1 MRKIC
6 ALVPMLVVVPAVW
19 GCAGTKPIQ
28 SAAGEGGSGAVQGTG
43 TGGVPGAGGSQVTGA
58 GGSIS
63 PGTGGGGGDVGPS
76 TDAGDPNC
84 GLFQFQPTPK
94 SADILLVLDRS
105 ASMQDPINSSSS
117 ASKWSVVTPT
127 LDSVVNSTSSSV
139 LWGLKSFPEGS
150 GSACA
155 AGSVTSAIDV
165 QIAPNDASS
174 MTAQINATTPDG
186 NGTPTGDAVNASV
199 TYLKTLTDT
208 NPKYIVLATDGEP
221 SCAAIP
227 GSESTS
233 TARPYAVTAVTNAKS
248 AGFPTFVIGI
258 GTTNSDTTTL
268 NQLGDA
274 GGEVPV
280 NAANPLAPHFYLA
293 SDMTSLTTALGAI
306 TGQISTCLF
315 PLGSQPPVRNDGD
328 KVGVYIGSNP
338 MTRIPYDAN
347 KGNGWAYT
355 DVNDTAIEVY
365 GQWCDM
371 IQAAGAGAV
380 QIIFG
385 CASISPPG

>member
-6 ALVPMLVVVPAVW
+6 ALVPVLAVLPAMW
-19 GCAGTKPIQ
+19 GCAGTKPVQ

-43 TGGVPGAGGSQVTGA
+43 TGGVPGAGGSSVTA
-58 GGSIS
+58 TGGSFS
-63 PGTGGGGGDVGPS
+63 GTGGGGGDVGPAS
-76 TDAGDPNC
+76 DAGDPNC
-84 GLFQFQPTPK
+84 GLYQFQPTPK
-94 SADILLVLDRS
+94 AADILLVLDRS

-127 LDSVVNSTSSSV
+127 LDSVVNTTGSV

-155 AGSVTSAIDV
+155 AGSVTGAIDV
-165 QIAPNDASS
+165 QIAPNDATT

-186 NGTPTGDAVNASV
+186 NGTPTGDAVNAAV

-208 NPKYIVLATDGEP
+208 NPKYILLATDGEP

-227 GSESTS
+227 SSESTS
-233 TARPYAVTAVTNAKS
+233 SARPYAVTAVTNAKS

-258 GTTNSDTTTL
+258 GTTTSDTTTL

-274 GGEVPV
+274 GGEVPA
-280 NAANPLAPHFYLA
+280 NASNPLAPHFYLA
-293 SDMTSLTTALGAI
+293 SDMTSLTTALSAI

-315 PLGSQPPVRNDGD
+315 PLGSQPPVRNDGM
-328 KVGVYIGSNP
+328 KVGVYLGSG
-338 MTRIPYDAN
+338 MTRIPYDPSA
-347 KGNGWAYT
+347 GNGWAYT
-355 DVNDTAIEVY
+355 DVNDTTIEVY

-385 CASISPPG
+385 CPSIDPPG